1 MHVAISIS
9 NFAFSPSGV
18 SIPVGSTV
26 TVTNN
31 DTVTHTW
38 TATGGAF
45 NSGPL
50 APGSSFSFTFT
61 QPGTYG
67 YLCTIHTFMT
77 GSVTVTG

>member
-1 MHVAISIS
+1 
-9 NFAFSPSGV
+9 
-18 SIPVGSTV
+18 VGSTV

-31 DTVTHTW
+31 DAPVTHTW

-50 APGSSFSFTFT
+50 APGASYSFTFT
-61 QPGTYG
+61 QQGTYG
-67 YLCTIHTFMT
+67 YLCTIHPNMI